1 MLCNPKVGR
10 TGAETGFRVALF
22 LFLLLGILLSGLPAQ
37 EEDEEEVVVFKGV
50 GIHVRLGGGYSLLS
64 GGDFNTGIQGMYD
77 WGGQSI
83 VSAGYT
89 LGKSDERPLRSGYEL
104 GGDIVYYFA
113 GRLGIGAGGTLARVN
128 KTNTQ
133 LFSFG
138 NDPHTFAMR
147 VVPQID
153 ILSFRLGLFY
163 SLPINRLLTV
173 CFNVGPA
180 YYSVDYKYSGN
191 IQEANYTYALS
202 QRAKASDWGVQ
213 GGIGLE
219 IRMNQRLGFIIE
231 AQGRYAKISGFDGE
245 EELYEYLGGPVSKS
259 GKDGTLYYLE
269 EEGYPRLEIFPE
281 APVGGYNSRE
291 AVFDFTGVSFRAG
304 LNFKF

>member
-1 MLCNPKVGR
+1 MLSNQKAGR
-10 TGAETGFRVALF
+10 TAGKTRFRVALS
-22 LFLLLGILLSGLPAQ
+22 LFLLLGVLLSGLPAQ
-37 EEDEEEVVVFKGV
+37 EEDEEVVEFKRV
-50 GIHVRLGGGYSLLS
+50 GIHLKLGGGYSLLS
-64 GGDFNTGIQGMYD
+64 GGDFDTGIQGMFD
-77 WGGQSI
+77 WGVQKI
-83 VSAGYT
+83 VSDGGT
-89 LGKSDERPLRSGYEL
+89 LGESNVQPLRSGYEL

-138 NDPHTFAMR
+138 NDPHDFAMR

-163 SLPINRLLTV
+163 ALPINRLLTV

-180 YYSVDYKYSGN
+180 YYSVDYKYTGN
-191 IQEANYTYALS
+191 IQEANYTYGLS
-202 QRAKASDWGVQ
+202 QMAKANDWGVQ

-245 EELYEYLGGPVSKS
+245 EELYEYLGGPISKS
-259 GKDGTLYYLE
+259 GKNGTLYYLE
-269 EEGYPRLEIFPE
+269 EEGYPRLEIFSE
-281 APVGGYNSRE
+281 APVEGFNSRE

>member
-1 MLCNPKVGR
+1 MQRDRKAGR
-10 TGAETGFRVALF
+10 TARRTGFRVALS

-37 EEDEEEVVVFKGV
+37 EEDEDVVEFKGV
-50 GIHVRLGGGYSLLS
+50 GIHVRLGGGYTLLS
-64 GGDFNTGIQGMYD
+64 GGDFKTGIQGMYE
-77 WGGQSI
+77 WGRQSI
-83 VSAGYT
+83 VSAGLT
-89 LGKSDERPLRSGYEL
+89 LGESDERPLSSGYEL

-128 KTNTQ
+128 KTNEQ
-133 LFSFG
+133 LFSYG
-138 NDPHTFAMR
+138 ADPHDWAMR
-147 VVPQID
+147 AVPQID

-173 CFNVGPA
+173 CLNVGPA
-180 YYSVDYKYSGN
+180 YYSVDYKYSGS
-191 IQEANYTYALS
+191 IQEANYTYGLS
-202 QRAKASDWGVQ
+202 QMAKAKDWGIQ

-219 IRMNQRLGFIIE
+219 IRMNQRMGFIIE

-259 GKDGTLYYLE
+259 GKNGTLYYVE

-281 APVGGYNSRE
+281 APVEGFNSRE

>member
-1 MLCNPKVGR
+1 VLCNPKDAGTAGMRRLKV
-10 TGAETGFRVALF
+10 TVF

-37 EEDEEEVVVFKGV
+37 EEDEEVVEFKGV
-50 GIHVRLGGGYSLLS
+50 GIHVRVNGGYTLLS

-77 WGGQSI
+77 WGRQSI

-89 LGKSDERPLRSGYEL
+89 LGESDERPLRSGYEL

-133 LFSFG
+133 FFSFG
-138 NDPHTFAMR
+138 PHDFAMR
-147 VVPQID
+147 VAPQID

-163 SLPINRLLTV
+163 VLPINRLLTV

-202 QRAKASDWGVQ
+202 QRAKAKDWGVQ

-245 EELYEYLGGPVSKS
+245 EQLYEYLGGPISKS
-259 GKDGTLYYLE
+259 GKNGTLYYLE
-269 EEGYPRLEIFPE
+269 EEGYPRLGIFPE
-281 APVGGYNSRE
+281 APVEGFNSRE

>member
-1 MLCNPKVGR
+1 VLCNPKVGR
-10 TGAETGFRVALF
+10 TGAETGFKVALF

-37 EEDEEEVVVFKGV
+37 EEDEEVVEFKGV
-50 GIHVRLGGGYSLLS
+50 GIHVRVNGGYTLLS
-64 GGDFNTGIQGMYD
+64 GGDFNTGIKGMYG
-77 WGGQSI
+77 WGRQSI
-83 VSAGYT
+83 VSAGFA
-89 LGKSDERPLRSGYEL
+89 LGESDERPLRSGYEF

-113 GRLGIGAGGTLARVN
+113 GRLGIGLGGSLARVN
-128 KTNTQ
+128 KINKQ
-133 LFSFG
+133 LFNYAAGPF
-138 NDPHTFAMR
+138 DYAMR
-147 VVPQID
+147 LVPQID

-163 SLPINRLLTV
+163 ALPINRLLTV

-180 YYSVDYKYSGN
+180 YYSVDYKYTGN
-191 IQEANYTYALS
+191 IQEANYTYGLS
-202 QRAKASDWGVQ
+202 QRAKANGWGVQ

-259 GKDGTLYYLE
+259 GKNGTLYYLE
-269 EEGYPRLEIFPE
+269 EEGYPRLGIFPE
-281 APVGGYNSRE
+281 APVEGFSSRE

>member
-1 MLCNPKVGR
+1 MSDFQKPVR
-10 TGAETGFRVALF
+10 RFRIPGLKAVVFLILLF
-22 LFLLLGILLSGLPAQ
+22 GILLSGFPAQ
-37 EEDEEEVVVFKGV
+37 EEDEEVAEFKGV

-64 GGDFNTGIQGMYD
+64 GGDFKTGIQGMYD
-77 WGGQSI
+77 RGAQSI

-89 LGKSDERPLRSGYEL
+89 LGRSDERPLRSGYEL

-128 KTNTQ
+128 KKNTQ

-138 NDPHTFAMR
+138 NDPHDFAMR

-163 SLPINRLLTV
+163 ALPINRLLTV

-191 IQEANYTYALS
+191 IQEANYTYGLS
-202 QRAKASDWGVQ
+202 QRAKANDWGVQ

-245 EELYEYLGGPVSKS
+245 EELYEYLGGPISKS
-259 GKDGTLYYLE
+259 GKNGTLYYLE

-281 APVGGYNSRE
+281 APVEGFNSRE
-291 AVFDFTGVSFRAG
+291 AVFDFSGVSFRAG